1 MDINGQ
7 NCLLCGIVLDF
18 DEKYLFI
25 TPFKE
30 RKKMNQLDMR
40 FVRSKTSI
48 REAFFA
54 LMGEIGYYNITVKA
68 ISERANINRKTFY
81 NHYESIDALYKDVLQ
96 TQIDALLKDI
106 PIGSFND
113 TSYDSESEFLYQKI
127 KTLFHNLSSNM
138 NLMQILINDSSSH
151 QLTKKLSEQ
160 ILQKIFNK
168 AAEKYLKKKNL
179 DVPLDLLSDS
189 IEGIFI
195 AVIKWYIK
203 NHSTYSEEEAAQIAL
218 KLISKE
224 LL

>member
-1 MDINGQ
+1 
-7 NCLLCGIVLDF
+7 
-18 DEKYLFI
+18 
-25 TPFKE
+25 
-30 RKKMNQLDMR
+30 MNQSDMR

-48 REAFFA
+48 REAFFV
-54 LMGEIGYYNITVKA
+54 LMEEIGYYNITVKA

-96 TQIDALLKDI
+96 TQIDTLLKDI
-106 PIGSFND
+106 PPPSFKAI
-113 TSYDSESEFLYQKI
+113 SYSAEAELIYQKI
-127 KTLFHNLSSNM
+127 KILFHNLSSNM

-151 QLTKKLSEQ
+151 QLTKRLCEQ
-160 ILQKIFNK
+160 ILEKIFNK
-168 AAEKYLKKKNL
+168 AAENYLKKKNL

-189 IEGIFI
+189 IEAIFI

-224 LL
+224 FL